1 MTKFKTQDQKFND
14 IVIIADNLS
23 KVYKLY
29 NKHIDRL
36 KEALNPFK
44 KKYHKEFYALKDV
57 SFKIK
62 KGEIVGIIGKNGSGK
77 STLLKIITGVLK
89 PSSGKIQVNGKIA
102 ALLELGVGFHPE
114 LSGMENIFLYGSIM
128 GISKKEMAKKIDNI
142 LEFADI
148 GDFINRPV
156 KTYSS
161 GMFARL
167 AFSVAIQVEPD
178 ILIVDEVLSVGDIS
192 FQYKCFEKFKEFK
205 ERGVTI
211 LFVTHSMG
219 QVLTHCN
226 RALFLK
232 NGELVKDSYDV
243 ESVVAEYEKFAR
255 GIEENEKENN
265 IKIEKIKIDTTPN
278 KDIGEKRFGSHRAII
293 NNIFVSKDR
302 DFQKDEVLLKS
313 GEYVYLNFL
322 IYAYEDIDKI
332 VLGVSIRNKNTSDI
346 WGDNNLYA
354 TGKLFTLKKGFNK
367 ISYKLKLNI
376 NEGEYLIFA
385 GLARLGDVREEL
397 DQRWPIKKIK
407 IVSNRKQIGW
417 LFSPIEVIKD

>member
-1 MTKFKTQDQKFND
+1 MIKAENITK
-14 IVIIADNLS
+14 I
-23 KVYKLY
+23 YKIY
-29 NKHIDRL
+29 DKHIDRL
-36 KEALNPFK
+36 KEVLNPFG
-44 KKYHKEFYALKDV
+44 KKYHKNFYALKDV
-57 SFKIK
+57 SFEIK

-77 STLLKIITGVLK
+77 STLLKIITGILK
-89 PSSGKIQVNGKIA
+89 PSYGSIKVKGKIA
-102 ALLELGVGFHPE
+102 ALLELGIGFHPE
-114 LSGMENIFLYGSIM
+114 LSGIENIFLYGSIM
-128 GISKKEMAKKIDNI
+128 GIPKNEMEKKVNDII
-142 LEFADI
+142 EFADI

-167 AFSVAIQVEPD
+167 AFSVAIQVEPE

-205 ERGVTI
+205 EKGVTI

-232 NGELVKDSYDV
+232 NGKLIKDSYDV
-243 ESVVAEYEKFAR
+243 ESVVAEYEKFSR
-255 GIEENEKENN
+255 GVEEKRSKSIAME
-265 IKIEKIKIDTTPN
+265 KIEIDKSPN
-278 KDIGEKRFGSHRAII
+278 RSIREKRFGSHRAII
-293 NNIFVSKDR
+293 NNLFISKSV

-322 IYAYEDIDKI
+322 IYSYEEIDKV

-354 TGKLFTLKKGFNK
+354 TGKLFTLKTGFNK
-367 ISYKLKLNI
+367 ISYKFKLNI

-407 IVSNRKQIGW
+407 IISNRKQVGW

>member
-1 MTKFKTQDQKFND
+1 M
-14 IVIIADNLS
+14 IIADKLTKKYKIYS
-23 KVYKLY
+23 KP
-29 NKHIDRL
+29 IDRL

-44 KKYHKEFYALKDV
+44 KKYHKDFYALKDV
-57 SFKIK
+57 SFNIK
-62 KGEIVGIIGKNGSGK
+62 KGEIVGIVGKNGSGK

-89 PSSGKIQVNGKIA
+89 PSSGKVQVNGKIA

-114 LSGMENIFLYGSIM
+114 LSGIENIFLYGSIM
-128 GISKKEMAKKIDNI
+128 GISKNKMKKKLNDIID
-142 LEFADI
+142 FADI

-167 AFSVAIQVEPD
+167 AFSVAIQIEPE

-205 ERGVTI
+205 EKGVTI

-243 ESVVAEYEKFAR
+243 ESVVIEYEKFAR
-255 GIEENEKENN
+255 GVEEKQNKE
-265 IKIEKIKIDTTPN
+265 IKIEKIEINKSSN
-278 KDIGEKRFGSHRAII
+278 KDIGEKRFGTQRAII
-293 NNIFVSKDR
+293 NNLFISKDR
-302 DFQKDEVLLKS
+302 DFQKDELLLKS

-322 IYAYEDIDKI
+322 VYAYEDIDKV

-367 ISYKLKLNI
+367 ISYKFRLNI

-385 GLARLGDVREEL
+385 GLARLGEIREEL

-407 IVSNRKQIGW
+407 IVNNRKQVGW
-417 LFSPIEVIKD
+417 LFSPIEIIKD

>member
-1 MTKFKTQDQKFND
+1 MSKFKNQDIKIDNV
-14 IVIIADNLS
+14 VIKADNLS
-23 KVYKLY
+23 KIYKLY
-29 NKHIDRL
+29 NKPIDRL
-36 KEALNPFK
+36 KEALNPLS
-44 KKYHKEFYALKDV
+44 KKYHKDFYALNNV
-57 SFKIK
+57 SFEIN

-77 STLLKIITGVLK
+77 STLLKIITGVLHQTA
-89 PSSGKIQVNGKIA
+89 GQINVNGKIS
-102 ALLELGVGFHPE
+102 ALLELGTGFHPE

-128 GISKKEMAKKIDNI
+128 GVSKKEMAKKVDDI
-142 LEFADI
+142 LDFADI

-167 AFSVAIQVEPD
+167 AFAVAIQVEPE

-205 ERGVTI
+205 EKGITI

-232 NGELVKDSYDV
+232 SGELIKDSYDV

-255 GIEENEKENN
+255 GIEEKKENN
-265 IKIEKIKIDTTPN
+265 IKVEQIKIDTTPN
-278 KDIGEKRFGSHRAII
+278 KEIGEKRFGSQRAVI
-293 NNIFVSKDR
+293 NNLFVAKNR
-302 DFQKDEVLLKS
+302 NFEKDEMLLKS
-313 GEYVYLNFL
+313 GDYVFLNFL
-322 IYAYEDIDKI
+322 VYAYEEIDKV
-332 VLGVSIRNKNTSDI
+332 VLGVSIRNKNTADI

-354 TGKLFTLKKGFNK
+354 GELFTLKKGFNK
-367 ISYKLKLNI
+367 ISYKFRLNI

-385 GLARLGDVREEL
+385 GLARLGEVREEL

-407 IVSNRKQIGW
+407 VVSNRRQVGW
-417 LFSPIEVIKD
+417 LFSPIEIIKD